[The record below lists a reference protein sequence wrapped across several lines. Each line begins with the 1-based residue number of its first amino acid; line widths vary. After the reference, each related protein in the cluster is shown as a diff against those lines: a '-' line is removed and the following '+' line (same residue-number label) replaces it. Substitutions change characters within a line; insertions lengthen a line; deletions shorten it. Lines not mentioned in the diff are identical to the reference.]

1 MIEIEIRPM
10 HVTERTHAAG
20 VAARGMRDNPM
31 HVAVFGPDPERR
43 IVALERM
50 FRALFLVA
58 SAPPLVALRA
68 GFVVG
73 VCGAA
78 PPGACRLSA
87 TGLARMLGALSRN
100 GLEPLRRTLRWL
112 EGWGH
117 RDPAEPHWHVG
128 PVVVEG
134 GMQGLGIGSQLL
146 AALVSDLDTRGEY
159 AWLET
164 DKAENVTFYR
174 RAGFTVSADAE
185 ILGTRCWFL
194 WRQPRGR
201 VRSSTFPPSGG
212 KVDERTRPLG

>member
-10 HVTERTHAAG
+10 RANERIQTAG

-58 SAPPLVALRA
+58 PAPPLVALRA

-78 PPGACRLSA
+78 PPGACRLPPGA
-87 TGLARMLGALSRN
+87 LARMVAALSRN
-100 GLEPLRRTLRWL
+100 GLGPLRRTLRWL
-112 EGWGH
+112 EGWSQ
-117 RDPAEPHWHVG
+117 RDPAEPHWHIG
-128 PVVVEG
+128 PVAVEG
-134 GMQGLGIGSQLL
+134 GMQGLGIGSRLL
-146 AALVSDLDTRGEY
+146 AALVTDLDTRGEH

-164 DKAENVTFYR
+164 DKADNVTFYR
-174 RAGFTVSADAE
+174 QAGFTVAADAE
-185 ILGTRCWFL
+185 ILGTFCWFMR
-194 WRQPRGR
+194 RQERGR
-201 VRSSTFPPSGG
+201 VGNVNFPPLG
-212 KVDERTRPLG
+212 KS